1 MHIVEDL
8 IVLISKVNGLNL
20 KSAKKFTINLL
31 ENKELLEEL
40 LSRLI
45 NLNNNIKKCEIC
57 NNFSTESVC
66 SICLDQKRD
75 QNILCIVKSF
85 ADLMSIEKTK
95 YYNGLYYILEHD
107 SDIIF
112 QEQIDLMIS
121 KYKNLN
127 NINEIFIVMGFDQ
140 FAKINSIYIKNHLQ
154 ENSYNKKITIM
165 SSGIPDGSNLE
176 YIDSSTMILSIKN
189 RVEL

>member
-8 IVLISKVNGLNL
+8 IVLLSKVNGLNV

-31 ENKELLEEL
+31 KNKELLEEV
-40 LSRLI
+40 LSKLI

-57 NNFSTESVC
+57 NNVSTESVC

-85 ADLMSIEKTK
+85 ADLLSIEKTK